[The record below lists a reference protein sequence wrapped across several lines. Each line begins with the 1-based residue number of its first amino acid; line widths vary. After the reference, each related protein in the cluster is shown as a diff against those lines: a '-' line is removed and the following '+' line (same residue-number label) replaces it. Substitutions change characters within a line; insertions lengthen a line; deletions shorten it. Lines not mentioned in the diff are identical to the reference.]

1 MIREIKFRAWDILS
15 KRMMEDIELW
25 LIPYG
30 VLFPHT
36 PDQRC
41 LELMQFTGLLDKNGK
56 EIYEGDVVRYITR
69 SYGGFSDVDVTVTG
83 KVYFDYGSFEIKVIY
98 KEPPR
103 LVNNLSKLN
112 YKYSIEVI
120 GNIYE
125 NPELLEA
132 LG

>member
-1 MIREIKFRAWDILS
+1 MSREIKFRAWDILS

-56 EIYEGDVVRYITR
+56 EIYEGDVLGLKYFAHWVVICEPGAFHIYN
-69 SYGGFSDVDVTVTG
+69 VTDPNKTYPLVQT
-83 KVYFDYGSFEIKVIY
+83 FE
-98 KEPPR
+98 R
-103 LVNNLSKLN
+103 
-112 YKYSIEVI
+112 EVI

>member
-56 EIYEGDVVRYITR
+56 EIYEGDVIQGNHKDLWIVIEMLGGLSMLNKRY
-69 SYGGFSDVDVTVTG
+69 YGQQYNDL
-83 KVYFDYGSFEIKVIY
+83 IAI
-98 KEPPR
+98 P
-103 LVNNLSKLN
+103 VNTSQTASWLRDSK
-112 YKYSIEVI
+112 VI
-120 GNIYE
+120 GNIFQ

-132 LG
+132 LE